1 MSNSSN
7 VSFPEAIKI
16 AISNF
21 ISDVNVCLP
30 GKIVRII
37 DAKKR
42 KISVQPEIKRVYLDG
57 TELEPP
63 IIENVPLKYTGSS
76 EAIFHFPIK
85 VGDKVILV
93 FSQRSLDN
101 WLSTDKLTTPGNRRM
116 FDISDAF
123 AIPGI
128 QSFSGDHPLI
138 DDPDDVVVRTEN
150 HDFHVDTKSNKVIIN
165 NDAESLATLMADLLD
180 EIIAI
185 QTVGSPPQHVLSPTS
200 ITNFTTIKT
209 RIATLLKVS

>member
-1 MSNSSN
+1 MTTSN
-7 VSFPEAIKI
+7 VTFPEAIKT
-16 AISNF
+16 AIQNF

-30 GKIVRII
+30 GKIIKI
-37 DAKKR
+37 QDAKKR
-42 KISVQPEIKRVYLDG
+42 KISVQPEIKRVYLDN

-76 EAIFHFPIK
+76 KAILHYPIEI
-85 VGDKVILV
+85 GDKVILI

-101 WLSTDKLTTPGNRRM
+101 WLSDDKLTTPGNRRM
-116 FDISDAF
+116 FNITDAI

-128 QSFSGDHPLI
+128 QSFKEDHPLI
-138 DDPDDVVVRTEN
+138 ENDNEFVLRSSGYNFHIDITDKKFKITNDVEN
-150 HDFHVDTKSNKVIIN
+150 
-165 NDAESLATLMADLLD
+165 LATLMKDLLD
-180 EIIAI
+180 EIISI

-209 RIATLLKVS
+209 RIALLLEE